1 MSKFTRQLNSFY
13 SKPTLIFTRSLST
26 SSNKKNWIELV
37 KITNNDNNNDNNH
50 QKNSFIFV
58 AALSSAILAIYLS
71 NNKRFKTLQAKEIDP
86 NINEVCFLRK

>member
-13 SKPTLIFTRSLST
+13 SKPALIFTRSLIA

-37 KITNNDNNNDNNH
+37 KIINNNNNDNNH

>member
-37 KITNNDNNNDNNH
+37 KITNNNYNNH
-50 QKNSFIFV
+50 QKNSFIFI

>member
-37 KITNNDNNNDNNH
+37 KITNYNYNNH
-50 QKNSFIFV
+50 QKNSFIFI